1 MAADYLL
8 ELDGIKGE
16 SKDSKHPNTI
26 EIESFFWGAKNEPRS
41 SAVGKGGL
49 GGGRVEMPGIKF
61 TSTVNKAS
69 GELMLACWTGKPI
82 KKAVLYVRK
91 QGENQQDYYVVT
103 LDDALVT
110 EFDSSGHGSGGT
122 SIPMDSFSLIFN
134 KVKFEYK
141 AQKSDGSL
149 EPPVSVGYDLSQRK
163 KL

>member
-1 MAADYLL
+1 MATDYLL

-16 SKDSKHPNTI
+16 SKDSQHPNTV
-26 EIESFFWGAKNEPRS
+26 EIESFSWGAQNEPRS
-41 SAVGKGGL
+41 RAVGKGGL

-91 QGENQQDYYVVT
+91 QGEKQQDYYVVT
-103 LDDALVT
+103 MDDTLVT
-110 EFDSSGHGSGGT
+110 EFESSGHGSGGT

-149 EPPVSVGYDLSQRK
+149 EAPVSVGYDLSQGK
-163 KL
+163 KI

>member
-1 MAADYLL
+1 MATDYLL

-16 SKDSKHPNTI
+16 SKDSQHPNTV
-26 EIESFFWGAKNEPRS
+26 EIESFSWGAQNEPRAR
-41 SAVGKGGL
+41 AVGTGGL

-91 QGENQQDYYVVT
+91 QGEKQQDYYVVT
-103 LDDALVT
+103 MDDTLVT
-110 EFDSSGHGSGGT
+110 EFESSGHGAGGNL
-122 SIPMDSFSLIFN
+122 PMDSFTLIFN

-141 AQKSDGSL
+141 VQKSDGSL
-149 EPPVSVGYDLSQRK
+149 EAPVSVGYDLGQGK

>member
-1 MAADYLL
+1 MATDYLL

-16 SKDSKHPNTI
+16 SKDSKHPNTV
-26 EIESFFWGAKNEPRS
+26 EIESFSWGAQNEPRS
-41 SAVGKGGL
+41 RSVGKGGL
-49 GGGRVEMPGIKF
+49 GGGRVDIKGIKF

-103 LDDALVT
+103 MDDTLVT
-110 EFDSSGHGSGGT
+110 DFESSGHGSGGT

-141 AQKSDGSL
+141 AQKSDGTL
-149 EPPVSVGYDLSQRK
+149 DAPVSVGYDLAQGK
-163 KL
+163 KI

>member
-91 QGENQQDYYVVT
+91 QAKT
-103 LDDALVT
+103 SKT
-110 EFDSSGHGSGGT
+110 TTWSPWTTRSSPN
-122 SIPMDSFSLIFN
+122 SIPPDMDQVVRAFPWTRS
-134 KVKFEYK
+134 
-141 AQKSDGSL
+141 
-149 EPPVSVGYDLSQRK
+149 R
-163 KL
+163 